1 MVLRILIERRRTLS
15 LLREE
20 QLLAEGRVDD
30 ARIKYPELA
39 KKREELDGESVLD
52 VLIDADPSGNQKY
65 LMGAS
70 RILHNDMMK
79 AEETHDHKP
88 FWGKQWPEDASDDIY
103 SPWGIAKNIAGF
115 LPQYHQLMPYIRDQ
129 DAPFKDI
136 NNIKNHSAFEAVVRT
151 AQNKK
156 ETAEKEKEEKKRLSK
171 LASDESRVI
180 KATDYHIIRRPESQV
195 ASCYYGRGTTWCVTA
210 TESENYWDHYKKQG
224 KSFYFINTRRN
235 DVSPDHK
242 IMTLVY
248 GPDGELDD
256 DEPRK
261 NASNDTL
268 DEEDFM
274 GAIMEGLLGT
284 ETMNAIVSFEMEE
297 PYNKKIIVDTL
308 SNFPEFDR
316 HLPSWQMLQTASRN
330 TGNQGS
336 RVDHEALKDLVEM
349 FKDDVAR
356 PYINEIYKI
365 TQQDVE
371 ENPVDAISEEAYE
384 EALAEY
390 SFNRMDVRLMFPHET
405 GAETVYWESYTYV
418 DVEELIEN
426 NTLGYVWRIPLED
439 VDDSDLYSAVDD
451 ALTEAN
457 VYPEYIE
464 QDTYSN
470 PAEFHIKVT
479 NGYGDLD
486 SFKSFLY
493 DVEDEDSSMTE
504 SFDEALLE
512 QLEEAEIIGSPEKM
526 EQEAE
531 EARRLTRDYEY
542 WPDPEEKKK
551 QLELP
556 LQEHKIRIK
565 ITKKR
570 Q

>member
-136 NNIKNHSAFEAVVRT
+136 SNIKHYSALSAVVS
-151 AQNKK
+151 
-156 ETAEKEKEEKKRLSK
+156 TAEQKKLSREREKEEKKRASK
-171 LASDESRVI
+171 QAKEESALV
-180 KATDYHIIRRPESQV
+180 ADTPYHIMIRPLTAH
-195 ASCYYGRGTTWCVTA
+195 ASCYFGQTTEWCISA
-210 TESENYWDHYKKQG
+210 TRAANYFDQYTSEG
-224 KSFYFINTRRN
+224 KSFYFLLAKNK
-235 DVSPDHK
+235 DVGSAYKKLAMVFDREGDFDE
-242 IMTLVY
+242 VY
-248 GPDGELDD
+248 
-256 DEPRK
+256 
-261 NASNDTL
+261 DT
-268 DEEDFM
+268 EDNSLTNQQFL
-274 GAIMEGLLGT
+274 GALSEAMLGAT
-284 ETMNAIVSFEMEE
+284 VWNQIVSFEERD
-297 PYNKKIIVDTL
+297 PYNKDIIM
-308 SNFPEFDR
+308 N
-316 HLPSWQMLQTASRN
+316 
-330 TGNQGS
+330 G
-336 RVDHEALKDLVEM
+336 LKN
-349 FKDDVAR
+349 FKDEHFDFDDNDDLADIVGLFR
-356 PYINEIYKI
+356 DGPLNEYLNKLEQLGAEY
-365 TQQDVE
+365 TR
-371 ENPVDAISEEAYE
+371 ENPAGTPEEAYD

-390 SFNRMDVRLMFPHET
+390 SFNLQRRMDVQLMFPSDT
-405 GAETVYWESYTYV
+405 GSETVYWESNTYV

-439 VDDSDLYSAVDD
+439 VDDSDLHSAVDD
-451 ALTEAN
+451 ALNAVN
-457 VYPEYIE
+457 VYSEHIE
-464 QDTYSN
+464 QDYSN
-470 PAEFHIKVT
+470 PAEFHIKVAD
-479 NGYGDLD
+479 GYGSLD
-486 SFKSFLY
+486 DFNSFLN
-493 DVEDEDSSMTE
+493 DVEHDDDNMTE
-504 SFDEALLE
+504 GFDEALIE

-556 LQEHKIRIK
+556 LQEHKLRLRI
-565 ITKKR
+565 IKR
-570 Q
+570 CK